1 MKTISYTFMSGL
13 LGLFLSAS
21 VFADGGGNSNDDY
34 KHLEPLPAKIER
46 LIESEQ
52 YARAEEELKIYV
64 KKEKKNPD
72 AWNWLGYSQRLN
84 GDLDSSLKSYKKALR
99 LDKKHLGANEYLGE
113 LYVMRGE
120 MKKARKQLK
129 KLAKLCGECE
139 QYQKL
144 SEAIAKAS

>member
-1 MKTISYTFMSGL
+1 MKTTIEFIFASL
-13 LGLFLSAS
+13 LGLLLSTAA
-21 VFADGGGNSNDDY
+21 FADGGGSSTDGY
-34 KHLEPLPAKIER
+34 KHVEPLPAKIER

-52 YARAEEELKIYV
+52 YERAEEELKIYV

-72 AWNWLGYSQRLN
+72 AWNWLGFSQRLN
-84 GDLDSSLKSYKKALR
+84 GDLDGSLKSYKKALR
-99 LDKKHLGANEYLGE
+99 LDKKHLGAHEYLGE

-120 MKKARKQLK
+120 MKKAKKQLK

-144 SEAIAKAS
+144 SEVIEKAS